1 MSLEFHAIYD
11 SGLFRPLDP
20 LDLPDGARV
29 LLRVEE
35 ESIPA
40 TVAQNP
46 TAEVL
51 AGQQAALRELDEI
64 MAKLPV
70 EHQTDGL
77 TGRDHDKILYG
88 QP

>member
-35 ESIPA
+35 TGPA
-40 TVAQNP
+40 SPMPEATHEEIAR
-46 TAEVL
+46 
-51 AGQQAALRELDEI
+51 QQAALRELDEI
-64 MAKLPV
+64 VAQLPV
-70 EHQTDGL
+70 VHHTDGL
-77 TGRDHDKILYG
+77 TNRDHDRILYG
-88 QP
+88 KP

>member
-1 MSLEFHAIYD
+1 MSQEFHAIYN

-40 TVAQNP
+40 TVVQDP
-46 TAEVL
+46 TAEAL
-51 AGQQAALRELDEI
+51 AGQQAALQELDEI

-70 EHQTDGL
+70 MKHTDGL
-77 TGRDHDKILYG
+77 TGRDHDKILYD